1 MIIVKQV
8 CDICKKEI
16 EGQHYEVYFNGDSKD
31 FVDTDAVSE
40 NYDFCPDCMAKLLK
54 PYEDILE
61 DEPELKIYIPKRK
74 AAGYVDMTGARKDIP
89 QQKEVPPMPKPMPEE
104 LPFNVTCSS
113 SSEFDVTC
121 YSESDENNDTVP
133 VEGSITGGSDA
144 SETESDISDNENV
157 TSDNKND
164 NENVTFDSRY
174 EKALAQARAMEPP
187 GGLNVLPPGFVPDK
201 NMTEREEE
209 DNTAQEITDNLFSD
223 EKFVKGIG
231 SNNSKGYPAPK
242 RKRGRPKRS
251 L

>member
-1 MIIVKQV
+1 MIVVKQV

-40 NYDFCPDCMAKLLK
+40 NYDFCPNCMAKLLK

-89 QQKEVPPMPKPMPEE
+89 QQKGVPPMPDSVSEE

-121 YSESDENNDTVP
+121 YSESDESNDTVP
-133 VEGSITGGSDA
+133 VEGSITGRSDA
-144 SETESDISDNENV
+144 SETESDIS
-157 TSDNKND
+157 D

-187 GGLNVLPPGFVPDK
+187 GGLNVLPPGFIPDK
-201 NMTEREEE
+201 SMTECEEE

-242 RKRGRPKRS
+242 RKRGRPKRN

>member
-1 MIIVKQV
+1 MIVVKQV

-31 FVDTDAVSE
+31 FVDTDVVSE

-74 AAGYVDMTGARKDIP
+74 AAGYVDMTGARGDIP
-89 QQKEVPPMPKPMPEE
+89 QQKEVPPMPDNSPS
-104 LPFNVTCSS
+104 NATCSS

-121 YSESDENNDTVP
+121 YSESDEGSDTVS
-133 VEGSITGGSDA
+133 VEGSITGGSDV
-144 SETESDISDNENV
+144 SEIESDISDNENV

-164 NENVTFDSRY
+164 NENDSFDSRY
-174 EKALAQARAMEPP
+174 EKALAQARAIEPP
-187 GGLNVLPPGFVPDK
+187 GGLNVLPLGFVPDK
-201 NMTEREEE
+201 SMTEHEEE

-223 EKFVKGIG
+223 EKFVKGIS
-231 SNNSKGYPAPK
+231 SNNSKGYPAPR
-242 RKRGRPKRS
+242 RKRGRPKRN